1 MIFEKSEEGS
11 MGRSGDE
18 FIERTG
24 GYRIGEP
31 MSLDPSH
38 GERIQELEER
48 LASGTLTLDE
58 VEKVHRMI
66 CNLKGLPPDE
76 WDYQPADDED

>member
-1 MIFEKSEEGS
+1 
-11 MGRSGDE
+11 MGRSRDD

-24 GYRIGEP
+24 GFRIDEP

-38 GERIQELEER
+38 RERIRELEER
-48 LASGTLTLDE
+48 LKSGTLSLDE

-76 WDYQPADDED
+76 WDYEPSED